1 MDMDISFLKSR
12 HSVRAFRPDPISPDA
27 VKALRAEVTMTNTHE
42 AGMHFALVFDDDNPF
57 RGFSK
62 SYGVFNNARN
72 YLAVI
77 VDTSFPD
84 AMERAGYFAQ
94 RFVMRALELGLGSCY
109 VGGTYNPDRITLQ
122 MRVDWKLLFVVV
134 FGYPLEK
141 ERMLARAM
149 RGFIHRHDRKP
160 EDFFEGTPE
169 DLRQAQDVC
178 PDIDTMLQAVACAP
192 SSLNKQP
199 VRISLSNEVSPR
211 HLTALVDDGNPKNLI
226 DLGIAKFN
234 AGAVAP
240 GIWEWG
246 NGAPFL
252 LE

>member
-12 HSVRAFRPDPISPDA
+12 HSVRAFRHDPISPDA
-27 VKALRAEVTMTNTHE
+27 VKALKAEMTMTNTHE
-42 AGMHFALVFDDDNPF
+42 AGMHFTLVFDDDNPF

-77 VDTSFPD
+77 ADTSFPD

-94 RFVMRALELGLGSCY
+94 RFVMRALELGLGSCC
-109 VGGTYNPDRITLQ
+109 VGGTYNPDRINLQ

-134 FGYPLEK
+134 FGYPLDR
-141 ERMLARAM
+141 ERLLARAM

-160 EDFFEGTPE
+160 EDFFKGTTE
-169 DLRQAQDVC
+169 DLSQARAHY
-178 PDIDTMLQAVACAP
+178 PWIDMMLEAVACAP

-199 VRISLSNEVSPR
+199 VRISLSKEGDPR
-211 HLTALVDDGNPKNLI
+211 QLTASVDDRNPKNLV

-252 LE
+252 SE